1 MPVEGID
8 VNNEIQSI
16 LYAADLSD
24 DCEAVLAYA
33 ITLANRLGARLQ
45 VLTVIPDEREKS
57 LIEVDSYIPQDEL
70 DKYHDA
76 RALRVKQHIEAQVA
90 AFYAVR
96 TDKMPE
102 RPITEITVHE
112 GDDVAELILDE
123 AGKGSADLILM
134 ASRGEGILMGL
145 LFGSVVQDVTRK
157 SRVPLLLLPI
167 HAEPEPEA
175 RP

>member
-1 MPVEGID
+1 M
-8 VNNEIQSI
+8 NNEIRSI
-16 LYAADLSD
+16 LYAADVSD
-24 DCEAVLAYA
+24 DCEAALAYA

-57 LIEVDSYIPQDEL
+57 LIEVDSYIPQAEL

-96 TDKMPE
+96 ADKVPE
-102 RPITEITVHE
+102 RPIGEIIVHE

-123 AGKGSADLILM
+123 ARKGSADLILM

-145 LFGSVVQDVTRK
+145 LFGSIVREVTQK
-157 SRVPLLLLPI
+157 TRVPLLLLPI
-167 HAEPEPEA
+167 REEAAPEA
-175 RP
+175 RS

>member
-1 MPVEGID
+1 MSD
-8 VNNEIQSI
+8 EIRSI

-24 DCEAVLAYA
+24 DCEVVLAYA
-33 ITLANRLGARLQ
+33 IALANRLGARLR

-57 LIEVDSYIPQDEL
+57 LIEVDSYVPQAQL

-96 TDKMPE
+96 ADKTPE
-102 RPITEITVHE
+102 RPIGEIAVHE

-123 AGKGSADLILM
+123 ARKGSADLIVM
-134 ASRGEGILMGL
+134 ASRGDGILMGL
-145 LFGSVVQDVTRK
+145 LFGSVVHEVTRR
-157 SRVPLLLLPI
+157 SPVPLLLVPI
-167 HAEPEPEA
+167 RGKEEPEA
-175 RP
+175 QP

>member
-1 MPVEGID
+1 MS
-8 VNNEIQSI
+8 NEIRSI

-24 DCEAVLAYA
+24 DCEVVLAYA
-33 ITLANRLGARLQ
+33 IALANRLGARLQ

-57 LIEVDSYIPQDEL
+57 LIEVDSYVPQAQL

-96 TDKMPE
+96 ADKVPE
-102 RPITEITVHE
+102 RPIAEITVHE

-123 AGKGSADLILM
+123 ARKGSADLIVM

-145 LFGSVVQDVTRK
+145 LFGSVVHEVTRK
-157 SRVPLLLLPI
+157 SPVPLLLLPI
-167 HAEPEPEA
+167 HGKVEPEA
-175 RP
+175 QP

>member
-1 MPVEGID
+1 MS
-8 VNNEIQSI
+8 NEIKSI
-16 LYAADLSD
+16 LYAADVSD
-24 DCEAVLAYA
+24 DCERLLAYA
-33 ITLANRLGARLQ
+33 IDMANRLGARLQ
-45 VLTVIPDEREKS
+45 VLTVIPDQREKS
-57 LIEVDSYIPQDEL
+57 LIEVDSHVPQEML

-96 TDKMPE
+96 AGTAPE
-102 RPITEITVHE
+102 RSTAEIAVHE

-134 ASRGEGILMGL
+134 ATRGEGILMGL

>member
-1 MPVEGID
+1 MS
-8 VNNEIQSI
+8 NEIRSI

-24 DCEAVLAYA
+24 DCEVVLAYA
-33 ITLANRLGARLQ
+33 IALANRLGARLQ

-57 LIEVDSYIPQDEL
+57 LIEVDSYVPQAQL

-76 RALRVKQHIEAQVA
+76 RALRARQHIEAQVA

-96 TDKMPE
+96 ADKAPE
-102 RPITEITVHE
+102 RPIAEIAVHE

-123 AGKGSADLILM
+123 ARKGSADLIVM

-145 LFGSVVQDVTRK
+145 LFGSVVHEVTRK
-157 SRVPLLLLPI
+157 SPVPLLLLPI
-167 HAEPEPEA
+167 HGKVEPEPQ
-175 RP
+175 P

>member
-1 MPVEGID
+1 MS
-8 VNNEIQSI
+8 NEIRSI

-24 DCEAVLAYA
+24 DCEIVLAYA
-33 ITLANRLGARLQ
+33 IDLANRLGARLQ

-57 LIEVDSYIPQDEL
+57 LIEVDSYVPQAQL

-96 TDKMPE
+96 VDKAPE
-102 RPITEITVHE
+102 RPIAEIAVHE
-112 GDDVAELILDE
+112 GDDVTELILDE
-123 AGKGSADLILM
+123 ARKGSADLIVM

-145 LFGSVVQDVTRK
+145 LFGSVVHEVTRK
-157 SRVPLLLLPI
+157 SPVPLLLVPI
-167 HAEPEPEA
+167 RGKVEPEA
-175 RP
+175 QT

>member
-1 MPVEGID
+1 MS
-8 VNNEIQSI
+8 NEIRSI

-24 DCEAVLAYA
+24 DCEVVLAYA
-33 ITLANRLGARLQ
+33 IGLANRLGARLQ

-57 LIEVDSYIPQDEL
+57 LVEVDSYVPQAQL

-96 TDKMPE
+96 ADKAPE
-102 RPITEITVHE
+102 RPVAEIAVHE

-123 AGKGSADLILM
+123 ARKGSADLIVM

-145 LFGSVVQDVTRK
+145 LFGSVVHEVTRK
-157 SRVPLLLLPI
+157 SPVPLLLVPI
-167 HAEPEPEA
+167 RGKVEPEV